1 MYILYIVHNFLED
14 YPTYTVHVTFM
25 ISYYLSLYLHCTCIY
40 MYIVYYPHVP
50 IQLGERR
57 IRVHSL
63 CLPVS
68 DQLPQLY
75 AGINLL
81 ATTAVLAKMGESNN
95 Y

>member
-1 MYILYIVHNFLED
+1 MIFLRRLPYIHC
-14 YPTYTVHVTFM
+14 TFM
-25 ISYYLSLYLHCTCIY
+25 ILYYFSLCLHCIY
-40 MYIVYYPHVP
+40 IIHVS

>member
-1 MYILYIVHNFLED
+1 MYIVYVHVQMYMYIYNPLED
-14 YPTYTVHVTFM
+14 YPTYM
-25 ISYYLSLYLHCTCIY
+25 YISYYLSLYTLYLHY
-40 MYIVYYPHVP
+40 

-57 IRVHSL
+57 IRVHTL